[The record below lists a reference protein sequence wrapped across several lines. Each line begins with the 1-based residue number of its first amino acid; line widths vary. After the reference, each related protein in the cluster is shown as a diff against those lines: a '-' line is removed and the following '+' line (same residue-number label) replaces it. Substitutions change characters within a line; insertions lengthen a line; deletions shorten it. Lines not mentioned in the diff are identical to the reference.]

1 MHGRARAQRA
11 ACLADTIAR
20 LHDKTADRTRRPA
33 AHHNNTMQASS
44 STDNRASSS
53 ATASPASSPDA
64 EPGLPIPQRYWAIL
78 VVALG
83 ITLAVLDSAIAN
95 VALPTIARN
104 LNASAASSIWIVNA
118 YQLSVTISLLPL
130 SSLGDRIGYR
140 RVYLSGLVL
149 FTVASLG
156 CALATSLPTLALAR
170 VIQGFGAAGIM
181 SVNTALVRMIYP
193 KSRLGRGIAINA
205 MVVAVSSAVGPT
217 VASGVLAVAQWPW
230 LFAINVPIGVA
241 AVAVGLRA
249 LPRNE
254 PHPSPYDY
262 PSAVMNAFV
271 FGLLIFAVDGL
282 GHGERY
288 GFVAVELICA
298 VVIGYF
304 FVRRQLTQSAPLLP
318 VDLLRIPIF
327 ALSVGTSICSFSAQM
342 LAFVSLPFLLQI
354 HLGMSQVETGLLMT
368 PWPLVIVGA
377 APLSGVLSDRLSAG
391 WLGGLGLATLAVGL
405 LLLATLGAH
414 PTAFD
419 IVWRMALCGLGFGI
433 FQSPNNR
440 TMLSA
445 APRHRSGGA
454 SGMLGTARLTGQTLG
469 SALVA
474 LIFGIAPQHGPVIT
488 LYVAACFAA
497 AGAFV
502 SMLRVAHSPPVGA

>member
-1 MHGRARAQRA
+1 
-11 ACLADTIAR
+11 
-20 LHDKTADRTRRPA
+20 
-33 AHHNNTMQASS
+33 MQASS
-44 STDNRASSS
+44 STDNRAASGASQFAGTS
-53 ATASPASSPDA
+53 AAAAPEA
-64 EPGLPIPQRYWAIL
+64 EPGLPLPQRYWAIL

-104 LNASAASSIWIVNA
+104 LNASAASSIWVVNA

-205 MVVAVSSAVGPT
+205 MVVAISSAVGPT
-217 VASGVLAVAQWPW
+217 VASGVLAVATWPW

-288 GFVAVELICA
+288 GYVAVELIGA

-304 FVRRQLTQSAPLLP
+304 FVRRQVTQSAPLLP

-327 ALSVGTSICSFSAQM
+327 ALSVGTSVCSFCAQM
-342 LAFVSLPFLLQI
+342 LAFVSLPFLLQNN
-354 HLGMSQVETGLLMT
+354 LSMSQVETGLLMT

-391 WLGGLGLATLAVGL
+391 WLGGLGLAALAAGL

-414 PTAFD
+414 PSPFD

-474 LIFGIAPQHGPVIT
+474 LIFGIAPQHGPVIA
-488 LYVAACFAA
+488 LYVAACFAG
-497 AGAFV
+497 AGACV
-502 SMLRVAHSPPVGA
+502 SMLRVAHSTPAGA

>member
-1 MHGRARAQRA
+1 
-11 ACLADTIAR
+11 
-20 LHDKTADRTRRPA
+20 
-33 AHHNNTMQASS
+33 MQASS

-318 VDLLRIPIF
+318 VDLLRIPVF